1 MLYSVMNSPVAIP
14 EPLHVPDGFLSV
26 PVAVAAWIVTAIFV
40 LVAVRKASREFEE
53 RMVPLMGILAAFIFA
68 AQAFNFPVAGGTSGH
83 FLGGA
88 LAAILL
94 GPWPALLVMTAV
106 IALQALIFQDGGLLA
121 MGANIFIMG
130 IVTVWIGYFTYRA
143 LASLN
148 RFMAAFVAGWLSM
161 VMAAAVT
168 AFLLAISSTSAL
180 GIVLPA
186 MTVVHAVIG
195 IGEGLITAAALALV
209 QAALPGYFGQQVSS
223 RQIETSTLV
232 AGGVVGAL
240 LIGILAVFFASP
252 SPDGLE
258 SVAEELGFLG
268 SAQGPAYEVIPDYV
282 TPGLANETAAAVL
295 AIMLGTLLLFGVGFA
310 VARLLRRRSQ
320 RLTEVPATVPA
331 SSTQQQ

>member
-1 MLYSVMNSPVAIP
+1 
-14 EPLHVPDGFLSV
+14 VPDGFLSV

-168 AFLLAISSTSAL
+168 AFLLAISGTSAL

-232 AGGVVGAL
+232 AGGVVVAL

>member
-1 MLYSVMNSPVAIP
+1 MLYSLMNSPVAIP

-130 IVTVWIGYFTYRA
+130 IVTVWVGYFTYRA
-143 LASLN
+143 FSGLN
-148 RFMAAFVAGWLSM
+148 RFVAAFAAGWLSM
-161 VMAAAVT
+161 VVAAVVT
-168 AFLLAISSTSAL
+168 AFLLAISGTSAL
-180 GIVLPA
+180 GVVLPA
-186 MTVVHAVIG
+186 MTVVHAIIG

-209 QAALPGYFGQQVSS
+209 RAALPGYFGQQVSG

-232 AGGVVGAL
+232 AGGVVVAL

-258 SVAEELGFLG
+258 SVAEEVGFLG
-268 SAQGPAYEVIPDYV
+268 AAQGPAYEVIPDYV
-282 TPGLANETAAAVL
+282 MPGLSNGTLAGVL
-295 AIMLGTLLLFGVGFA
+295 AIVLGTLLLFGVGFA
-310 VARLLRRRSQ
+310 VARLLRRRSEGSV
-320 RLTEVPATVPA
+320 EVPATVHAP
-331 SSTQQQ
+331 SSRHQ